1 MHKKVLSEI
10 DTYFGTVDMP
20 KYFEINRSE
29 LKSSL
34 LSSVVEDKCFKNSF
48 VISNPFDYEML
59 NGKAFTMLNTY
70 LIENFRLKHG
80 VTLINDFNFGN
91 IFNLCINTSAIY
103 PTINVNIKYLMVSIL
118 FSGNVLPYNILNIFI
133 IIITIMITVIV
144 AYNAALNVDLFLK

>member
-29 LKSSL
+29 LKSNL
-34 LSSVVEDKCFKNSF
+34 LSSVIEDKCFKNSF

-70 LIENFRLKHG
+70 LI
-80 VTLINDFNFGN
+80 
-91 IFNLCINTSAIY
+91 
-103 PTINVNIKYLMVSIL
+103 
-118 FSGNVLPYNILNIFI
+118 
-133 IIITIMITVIV
+133 
-144 AYNAALNVDLFLK
+144 